1 MEDFVTATKGL
12 ILSAAAIV
20 AIGAA
25 AGGYWYFGQP
35 GSAPAVATPASSA
48 AISTPV
54 ATPGANTSV
63 AQGLG
68 PQIMPDD
75 MVLGSPDA
83 KVTIVEYA
91 SLTCSHCARFHRETM
106 PKLKAEF
113 IDTGKVKLVYRDFP
127 FDEPSFRAS
136 MLARCAG
143 KERFFGFIDA
153 LFQSQEN
160 WATPNGWKPGLAR
173 IAKLGGMSQ
182 ETFDQCLANKAIE
195 EPILA
200 KRLEGTQKLGVEST
214 PTFFI
219 NGEKVSG
226 AFPYEH
232 FAEIIKRKLPPS

>member
-1 MEDFVTATKGL
+1 MTATKGL

-35 GSAPAVATPASSA
+35 GSAPAIATPVPSA
-48 AISTPV
+48 AISTPA
-54 ATPGANTSV
+54 ATPAANPSV
-63 AQGLG
+63 AQGPG
-68 PQIMPDD
+68 PQILPDD

-91 SLTCSHCARFHRETM
+91 SLTCSHCARFHKETM

-113 IDTGKVKLVYRDFP
+113 IDTGKVRLVYRDFP
-127 FDEPSFRAS
+127 FDEPSFRAA
-136 MLARCAG
+136 MLARCSG

-153 LFQSQEN
+153 LYQSQEN

-182 ETFDQCLANKAIE
+182 ETFDQCLANKAVE

-200 KRLEGTQKLGVEST
+200 KRLEGNQKFGVDST

-226 AFPYEH
+226 AYPFEK

>member
-1 MEDFVTATKGL
+1 MTATKGL
-12 ILSAAAIV
+12 ILSAAIV

-25 AGGYWYFGQP
+25 AGGAWYFGQ
-35 GSAPAVATPASSA
+35 GSSAVAADRAPASQ
-48 AISTPV
+48 I
-54 ATPGANTSV
+54 
-63 AQGLG
+63 AQAPG
-68 PQIMPDD
+68 PQIAADD
-75 MVLGSPDA
+75 MILGSPDA

-91 SLTCSHCARFHRETM
+91 SLTCSHCARFHKETM

-127 FDEPSFRAS
+127 FDEPSFRGA

-143 KERFFGFIDA
+143 KDRFFGFVDTM
-153 LFQSQEN
+153 FQTQES
-160 WATPNGWKPGLAR
+160 WATPNGWKAGLAR

-182 ETFDQCLANKAIE
+182 EAFDQCLANKAIE

-200 KRLEGTQKLGVEST
+200 KRLEATQKFGVEST

-226 AFPYEH
+226 AYPFEQ
-232 FAEIIKRKLPPS
+232 FVQIINRKLPPS